1 MSTFDKKKLRMLSP
15 DAEDWN
21 DLLEAGWRNQENMLE
36 GVLLYP
42 KRGISA
48 EKIEEEVLDFIED
61 REAVGHGSIEI
72 MAVTKRGKDWAV
84 AYRIESWY
92 NHFDLNEEYD

>member
-21 DLLEAGWRNQENMLE
+21 GLVTDYNYNYENSVI

-42 KRGISA
+42 RKGIRKKTCLREVEDEILDQKPFCHGCYETQIKQRGQ
-48 EKIEEEVLDFIED
+48 
-61 REAVGHGSIEI
+61 
-72 MAVTKRGKDWAV
+72 DWAV
-84 AYRIESWY
+84 IYKIDAWY